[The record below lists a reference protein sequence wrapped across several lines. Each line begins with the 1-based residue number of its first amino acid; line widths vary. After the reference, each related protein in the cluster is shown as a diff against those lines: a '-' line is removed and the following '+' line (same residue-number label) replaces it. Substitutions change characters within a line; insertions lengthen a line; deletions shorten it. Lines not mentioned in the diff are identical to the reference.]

1 MTERVPQSDC
11 PLDGFEL
18 QTYCS
23 MHDHFQIDP
32 EYVCPFK
39 HECQQ
44 MREDYERRK
53 AV

>member
-1 MTERVPQSDC
+1 MSKDKQSDC
-11 PLDGFEL
+11 PLDGFPL

-23 MHDHFQIDP
+23 MHEHVVEDKDY
-32 EYVCPFK
+32 ECPFK
-39 HECQQ
+39 DECKQ